1 MHALFVLYPQPDDP
15 EAFRDYY
22 ETKHA
27 PLAARLPGLVAQS
40 YAFPA
45 ALGPDP
51 SPWFCIWRG
60 EFENAAALEAA
71 LGSPVGEQ
79 VAADV
84 PNYSPKGA
92 TLLHA
97 ELKG

>member
-1 MHALFVLYPQPDDP
+1 MHALVVLYPQPDDP

-22 ETKHA
+22 ETRHV
-27 PLAARLPGLVAQS
+27 PLAAELPGLVTQS
-40 YAFPA
+40 FGYPA

-60 EFENAAALEAA
+60 EFESAAALEAA
-71 LGSPVGEQ
+71 LGSPVGQQ

-84 PNYSPKGA
+84 PNNSPKGA
-92 TLLHA
+92 TLVHMA
-97 ELKG
+97 LKG